1 MLNILYYK
9 RIFQIYLVNI
19 LDALYSVAWCITCTQ
34 LVLKCF
40 TRDPCITLNKN
51 SRAEKERGGGWL
63 ERERGR
69 ETYRRH

>member
-9 RIFQIYLVNI
+9 RIFQIYLVHI

-51 SRAEKERGGGWL
+51 SRAEKERGGVAG
-63 ERERGR
+63 ERKRERDV
-69 ETYRRH
+69 